1 VLRRRR
7 SIAWRKLAGSNDGD
21 RQMVKILAP
30 VLTDGLPAVRSAC
43 GGKVG
48 HTLKR
53 KHSNR
58 DHVLF
63 GLSFRR

>member
-7 SIAWRKLAGSNDGD
+7 SITWRKLAGSNDGD

-30 VLTDGLPAVRSAC
+30 VLADGLPAVRSAC

-48 HTLKR
+48 HALKR
-53 KHSNR
+53 KHRPEITCSS
-58 DHVLF
+58 
-63 GLSFRR
+63 G